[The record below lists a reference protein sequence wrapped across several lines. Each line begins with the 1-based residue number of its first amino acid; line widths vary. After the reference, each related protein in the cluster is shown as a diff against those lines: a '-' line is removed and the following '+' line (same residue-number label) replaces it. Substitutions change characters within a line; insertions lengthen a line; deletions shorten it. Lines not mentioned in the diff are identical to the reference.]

1 MVAKGAALLLT
12 LTRSV
17 ASVVTATREEGS
29 FARLETTSV
38 IVVVLATFQ
47 RCVEPRVNHQR
58 RRKQLGRRMGVTA
71 GAQSDPQHLT
81 YQNPCPL
88 NLPKRMLRTWRPG

>member
-38 IVVVLATFQ
+38 IVVVFATFQ
-47 RCVEPRVNHQR
+47 KGKPPKKEEAACKDTKKGEATDQVDTTASRSC
-58 RRKQLGRRMGVTA
+58 LG
-71 GAQSDPQHLT
+71 
-81 YQNPCPL
+81 
-88 NLPKRMLRTWRPG
+88 LP